1 MYTLY
6 HVLYLLIGPPHFLI
20 HPISHTVTV
29 GMSVTLYCN
38 VSEYKVSYAWVRNTD
53 GSAWSRISN
62 SQSYKY
68 KVKNIQQSQQY
79 RCIAGNDAGSII
91 SNVATI
97 QVLSKHVHCY
107 IP

>member
-1 MYTLY
+1 MVYTLH

-38 VSEYKVSYAWVRNTD
+38 VSGYKVSYVWERSTD
-53 GSAWSRISN
+53 GNEWSRISN

-68 KVKNIQQSQQY
+68 EVKNIQQSQQY
-79 RCIAGNDAGSII
+79 RCIAGNDVGV
-91 SNVATI
+91 NVATI
-97 QVLSKHVHCY
+97 KVLSKHVYYH
-107 IP
+107 IL